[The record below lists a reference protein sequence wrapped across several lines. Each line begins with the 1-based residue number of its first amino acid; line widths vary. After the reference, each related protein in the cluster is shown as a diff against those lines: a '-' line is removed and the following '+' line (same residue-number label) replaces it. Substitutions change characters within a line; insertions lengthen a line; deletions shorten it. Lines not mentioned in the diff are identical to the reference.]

1 MTTGYDVFF
10 VVSYAFH
17 RKLDCHLHNCN
28 TKYFQICLAMLVRL
42 RLKGSSQLGMGPIS
56 QSFCNLPTFPVWFYV
71 TL

>member
-1 MTTGYDVFF
+1 MTAGYDVFF

-42 RLKGSSQLGMGPIS
+42 RLKGSSQLKNGSIKLE
-56 QSFCNLPTFPVWFYV
+56 FLELPNFSCVI
-71 TL
+71 